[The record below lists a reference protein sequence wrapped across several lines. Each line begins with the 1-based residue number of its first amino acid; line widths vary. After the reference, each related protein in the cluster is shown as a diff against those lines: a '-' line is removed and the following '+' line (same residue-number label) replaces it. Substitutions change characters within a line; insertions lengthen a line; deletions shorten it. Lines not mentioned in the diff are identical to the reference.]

1 MPGLLTSSCNVR
13 ILFAG
18 VVDGHNIWAND
29 LAASVTV
36 IEEMQHALGKEN
48 VVSTSCSLLHTAV
61 DLKNE
66 TKLDADLKSWLA
78 FTAQKISLLPMLLHM
93 LPGGLLQGCTT
104 GLFKRLITEQD
115 YEKAINAEIDSVVK
129 LQEEL
134 DVDVLVHGEPEYAQS
149 VTKRPMKGML
159 TGPVT
164 ILNWSFVRN
173 DQTRSETCYQIALAI
188 KDEVEDLQAGG
199 INVTQIDEAALQ
211 EGLPLCKSEQADH
224 QNWALHGFRITTSGV
239 MDTTQY
245 GAGIGPGVYDIHS
258 PRIPSTEEMA
268 EHACKML
275 AVLESKVLWIN
286 PDCGLKTRK
295 YTEVA
300 AALTNMVNAAKQ
312 LWTELA
318 K

>member
-1 MPGLLTSSCNVR
+1 
-13 ILFAG
+13 
-18 VVDGHNIWAND
+18 
-29 LAASVTV
+29 
-36 IEEMQHALGKEN
+36 
-48 VVSTSCSLLHTAV
+48 
-61 DLKNE
+61 
-66 TKLDADLKSWLA
+66 
-78 FTAQKISLLPMLLHM
+78 MLLHM

-134 DVDVLVHGEPEYAQS
+134 DVDVLVHGEPEPPIIFGDVSWPKAMTVFWSQYAQS